1 MKILHRWLAAAAWAA
16 MSAGAALAAP
26 FPAKPLTI
34 VVPTPPGGT
43 TDLVARLL
51 AEKLGASFGQPVVVE
66 NRPGGATTIGAQAVL
81 NQPADGYTVLMGT
94 FSTITN
100 PYLNKSIRVAYTDF
114 DPVTLV
120 VNTPNVLVVGAA
132 SPFRS
137 LKDLVAA
144 EKARPGGVSF
154 ASTSNGGSPHLS
166 GALFN
171 SLAKVQLMHVPY
183 PGSAP
188 AITDLLG
195 GHVDTMFDNLPASL
209 SQIHAGKVRAL
220 AVTTS
225 QRVPALP
232 EVPTFA
238 EAGFPGYEV
247 NAWFGLLARK
257 GTPPEAIEAWNRGVR
272 AALDMQDVRQKLSG
286 WGAIPVGNTPAQF
299 AAYLKAEDQKWARVI
314 RDAGIRID

>member
-1 MKILHRWLAAAAWAA
+1 MKILHRWLAVAAWAA
-16 MSAGAALAAP
+16 MSAGAALAAT

-94 FSTITN
+94 FATVTN

-120 VNTPNVLVVGAA
+120 VNTPNVLVVGTA
-132 SPFRS
+132 SPFKS

-144 EKARPGGVSF
+144 EKARPGGVNF

-209 SQIHAGKVRAL
+209 PQIHAGKVRAL

-257 GTPPEAIEAWNRGVR
+257 GTPPAAIEAWNQGVR
-272 AALDMQDVRQKLSG
+272 AALEMPDVRQKLSG

-314 RDAGIRID
+314 KDAGIRID

>member
-1 MKILHRWLAAAAWAA
+1 MNNRYRWMVGFGMAA
-16 MSAGAALAAP
+16 MSAVALAAAP
-26 FPAKPLTI
+26 FPSRPLTL

-81 NQPADGYTVLMGT
+81 NLPADGYTVLMGT

-100 PYLNKSIRVAYTDF
+100 PYLTKSIKVAYTDF

-120 VNTPNVLVVGAA
+120 VNTPNVLMVGPAA
-132 SPFRS
+132 PFTS

-144 EKARPGGVSF
+144 EKARPASVSF

-171 SLAKVQLMHVPY
+171 SLAKVQMMHVPY

-188 AITDLLG
+188 ATTDLLG
-195 GHVDTMFDNLPASL
+195 GHVDTMFDNLPAAL
-209 SQIHAGKVRAL
+209 AQIRAGKVRPL

-232 EVPTFA
+232 DVPTFA
-238 EAGFPGYEV
+238 EAGLPGYEV

-257 GTPPEAIEAWNRGVR
+257 GTPPAAIAAWNQGVK
-272 AALDMQDVRQKLSG
+272 AALEMPDVRQRLAG

-299 AAYLKAEDQKWARVI
+299 AAYLKAEDQKWSRVI
-314 RDAGIRID
+314 KDAGIRND

>member
-1 MKILHRWLAAAAWAA
+1 MKFLHRWLAAAT
-16 MSAGAALAAP
+16 LAAASVATAAAPP
-26 FPAKPLTI
+26 FPAKPLTL

-51 AEKLGASFGQPVVVE
+51 AEKLSASFGQPVVVE

-100 PYLNKSIRVAYTDF
+100 PYLNKSIRVNYTDF

-120 VNTPNVLVVGAA
+120 VNTPNVLVVGPAA
-132 SPFRS
+132 PFKS

-144 EKARPGGVSF
+144 EKAKPGGTNF

-171 SLAKVQLMHVPY
+171 SLAQVRMMHVPY

-195 GHVDTMFDNLPASL
+195 GHVDTMFDNLPAAL
-209 SQIHAGKVRAL
+209 PQIHAGKVRAL

-232 EVPTFA
+232 DVPTFA

-257 GTPPEAIEAWNRGVR
+257 GTPPAAIEAWNKGVK
-272 AALDMQDVRQKLSG
+272 AALDMPDVRQRLST

-314 RDAGIRID
+314 KDANIRID

>member
-26 FPAKPLTI
+26 FPARPLTI

-144 EKARPGGVSF
+144 EKAKPGGVSF

-209 SQIHAGKVRAL
+209 PQIHAGKVRAL

>member
-51 AEKLGASFGQPVVVE
+51 AEKLSASFGQPVVVE

-209 SQIHAGKVRAL
+209 PQIHAGKVRAL

-257 GTPPEAIEAWNRGVR
+257 GTPPAAIEAWNQGVR

>member
-51 AEKLGASFGQPVVVE
+51 AEKLGVSFGQPVVVE

-209 SQIHAGKVRAL
+209 PQIHAGKVRAL

>member
-94 FSTITN
+94 FATVTN

-209 SQIHAGKVRAL
+209 PQIHAGKVRAL

-238 EAGFPGYEV
+238 EAGFAGYEV

-272 AALDMQDVRQKLSG
+272 AALDMQDVRQKLGG

>member
-94 FSTITN
+94 FATVTN

-209 SQIHAGKVRAL
+209 PQIHAGKVRAL

-238 EAGFPGYEV
+238 EAGFAGYEV

>member
-144 EKARPGGVSF
+144 EKAKPGGVSF

-209 SQIHAGKVRAL
+209 PQIHAGKVRAL

-225 QRVPALP
+225 QRMPALP

-257 GTPPEAIEAWNRGVR
+257 GTPPAAIEAWNQGVR

>member
-209 SQIHAGKVRAL
+209 PQIHAGKVRAL